1 MCGIKMLCLGSRYS
15 VIVYGIGI
23 LSFVLIDK
31 GWSKIKMPHSFCVI
45 SMARNMPE
53 GRDVIHSKGE
63 IHSSVWSTKTFTYDI
78 KSRDIS
84 KSKWGIRF
92 QRFHILDNL
101 VP

>member
-23 LSFVLIDK
+23 LSFVVIDK

-63 IHSSVWSTKTFTYDI
+63 IHSSVWSTKTFFVRYKGAEI
-78 KSRDIS
+78 
-84 KSKWGIRF
+84 
-92 QRFHILDNL
+92 
-101 VP
+101 

>member
-23 LSFVLIDK
+23 LSFVVIDK

-63 IHSSVWSTKTFTYDI
+63 IHSSVWSTKITRRTTTSERNKF
-78 KSRDIS
+78 SPVVASFR
-84 KSKWGIRF
+84 
-92 QRFHILDNL
+92 
-101 VP
+101 